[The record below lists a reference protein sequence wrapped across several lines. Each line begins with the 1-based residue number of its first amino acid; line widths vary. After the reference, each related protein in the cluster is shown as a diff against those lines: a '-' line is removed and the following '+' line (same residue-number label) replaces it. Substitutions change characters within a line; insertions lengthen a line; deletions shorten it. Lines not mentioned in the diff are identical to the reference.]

1 MWPCGRLAKLAVC
14 GGILKCVAGL
24 ARSRGTRAPGA
35 ILTREAL
42 SLSSGHA
49 RSRGSVVAAPNTEE
63 EVEDPLAPPEEWA
76 SPKPGRRPD
85 IFPEFE
91 KLKVRVFS
99 GSAALTSAPALG
111 ERASGCAPRAECPR
125 AHGWLALGS
134 YAFGLPAIDL

>member
-42 SLSSGHA
+42 SLSSGHV
-49 RSRGSVVAAPNTEE
+49 RSRGSVVAAPDTEE

-99 GSAALTSAPALG
+99 GTAARL
-111 ERASGCAPRAECPR
+111 RAPRRLASARRVVRRVLNALAPT
-125 AHGWLALGS
+125 AGWRLG
-134 YAFGLPAIDL
+134 LTRLVERR